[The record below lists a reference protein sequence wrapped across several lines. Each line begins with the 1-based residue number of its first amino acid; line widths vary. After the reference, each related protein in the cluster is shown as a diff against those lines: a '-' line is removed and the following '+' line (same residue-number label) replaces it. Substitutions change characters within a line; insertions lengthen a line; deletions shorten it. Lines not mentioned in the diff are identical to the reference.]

1 MRGTNR
7 REERNTGLR
16 TASHLARLLHERD
29 ACYVANPRRAWRFD
43 NCKSKRRCDVFV
55 VPRPVQRAVCA

>member
-16 TASHLARLLHERD
+16 TASHLAWLLPERD
-29 ACYVANPRRAWRFD
+29 ARYVANPRRAWRFD
-43 NCKSKRRCDVFV
+43 NCNSKRRGDVSV
-55 VPRPVQRAVCA
+55 VPRPLGALFAR